1 MFINNHKET
10 EIKLESYVIKLWY
23 YHDVMNSFFSFKCFN
38 SFEMMIFDELMENN
52 EIKTLK
58 MK

>member
-1 MFINNHKET
+1 MFIDNHKET
-10 EIKLESYVIKLWY
+10 EMKLESYRLKLWY
-23 YHDVMNSFFSFKCFN
+23 YHDVMTSFFCFRCFK
-38 SFEMMIFDELMENN
+38 SLEILIFDDLMENN

>member
-1 MFINNHKET
+1 MFIDSHKET
-10 EIKLESYVIKLWY
+10 EIKLESYRLKLWY
-23 YHDVMNSFFSFKCFN
+23 YHDVMTSFFSFRCFK
-38 SFEMMIFDELMENN
+38 SLEMMIFDELMENN

>member
-1 MFINNHKET
+1 MFIDNHIET
-10 EIKLESYVIKLWY
+10 EMKLESYRLKLLY
-23 YHDVMNSFFSFKCFN
+23 YQDMMTSFFSFRCFK
-38 SFEMMIFDELMENN
+38 SLEMMIFDELMEIN

>member
-1 MFINNHKET
+1 MFIDNQKET
-10 EIKLESYVIKLWY
+10 EITLESYGVKLWY
-23 YHDVMNSFFSFKCFN
+23 YHDVMTSFFSFRCFK
-38 SFEMMIFDELMENN
+38 SLEMVIFDELMENN

>member
-1 MFINNHKET
+1 MFIDNHKET
-10 EIKLESYVIKLWY
+10 EIELESYRLKLWY
-23 YHDVMNSFFSFKCFN
+23 YHDVMTSYLSFRCFK

-58 MK
+58 IK